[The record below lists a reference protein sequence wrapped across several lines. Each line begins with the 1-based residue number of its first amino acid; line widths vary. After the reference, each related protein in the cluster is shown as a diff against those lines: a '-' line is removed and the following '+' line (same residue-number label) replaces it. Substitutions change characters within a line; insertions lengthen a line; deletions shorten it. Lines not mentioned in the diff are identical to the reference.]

1 MRGGRILIIIGI
13 IVLLG
18 AIVVGVVLWMGA
30 RTASEMAE
38 TMVEELEAGIEGE
51 EGVPYAPLLEGMQE
65 IVVAAQ
71 NVPRGSRITS
81 DAVQM
86 AIWPEESVP
95 DGALTD
101 VEQALDRITRVDV
114 VLDMPVTARMLTDE
128 PGDLAAAGSDVAL
141 RIPTGKVAYAL
152 PVARYSSVAW
162 ALQPGDHVDVLISL
176 LVVEMDEEFQAALPN
191 NASCVQPPEGE
202 DCRGGVMG
210 RLEVLANGWVVN
222 LTPGEQQRPRLVTQ
236 LTVQDATVLRV
247 GDWPMEE
254 EAEPGGEGEGEGE
267 GEEEPQEGEEPIE
280 RPSRASVEPL
290 TLIVTPQDAM
300 VLKYAEELGANIDL
314 VLRSAGDTD
323 PVTTDS
329 VTLQYIFDR
338 FNVEIP
344 PKLPYGVSPPLLE
357 LEPGAAGGVESRGGG
372 EEVGE

>member
-1 MRGGRILIIIGI
+1 MRGGRILIIFGI

-18 AIVVGVVLWMGA
+18 AIVAGVVWWMNQTS
-30 RTASEMAE
+30 RVEPE
-38 TMVEELEAGIEGE
+38 PMVEELEEGLEGE
-51 EGVPYAPLLEGMQE
+51 AGVYVPLEGMQE

-71 NVPRGSRITS
+71 NASRGSRITS
-81 DAVQM
+81 DVVQT

-101 VEQALDRITRVDV
+101 VEQALDRITRVDI
-114 VLDMPVTARMLTDE
+114 VLDMPITAGMLTDE
-128 PGDLAAAGSDVAL
+128 PGDLATVGSDVAL
-141 RIPTGKVAYAL
+141 RIPAGKVAYAL

-236 LTVQDATVLRV
+236 LTVQDAVVLRV
-247 GDWPMEE
+247 GDWPMEG
-254 EAEPGGEGEGEGE
+254 EAEPGGEGEGEEQPPE
-267 GEEEPQEGEEPIE
+267 GEEGGAPVE

-290 TLIVTPQDAM
+290 TLIVTLQDAM

-323 PVTTDS
+323 LITTDS

-357 LEPGAAGGVESRGGG
+357 LEPGAAGDVESRGGG